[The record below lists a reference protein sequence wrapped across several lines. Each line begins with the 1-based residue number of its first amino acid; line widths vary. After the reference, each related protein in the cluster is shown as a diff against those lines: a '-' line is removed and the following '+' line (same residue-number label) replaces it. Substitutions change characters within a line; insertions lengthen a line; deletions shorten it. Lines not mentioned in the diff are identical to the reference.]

1 MEVLLMHSL
10 KLWFFSE
17 RLYKR
22 DTQSPIKI
30 MNRPP
35 TICGIQVHLVS
46 IAVNLSGSPPRAVT
60 EEDTTLEAV
69 SVGTPTGPGA
79 NRCRVVN

>member
-1 MEVLLMHSL
+1 MQNGSAFNASL
-10 KLWFFSE
+10 KLWFFPKTLQ
-17 RLYKR
+17 R
-22 DTQSPIKI
+22 TQSPIKI

-69 SVGTPTGPGA
+69 SVGTPTGPGQTG
-79 NRCRVVN
+79 VEL

>member
-1 MEVLLMHSL
+1 MEVLFNASL
-10 KLWFFSE
+10 KLWFFPKTLQ
-17 RLYKR
+17 R
-22 DTQSPIKI
+22 TQSPIKI

-69 SVGTPTGPGA
+69 SVGTPINFWA